1 VRFWDTSAI
10 IPLVIAE
17 PGTSRAKIWFRQDSE
32 IIVWTLTRV
41 ELLSAIARRRREEPK
56 SSPLLAAARRD
67 LLRAWDRWSEVTAIE
82 AVRRLAERL
91 VETHKLRAADA
102 LQLGAALVAAESDP
116 GGLEFV
122 TFDRNLAE
130 PLTVKGFLF
139 LGREKIKFELLGL
152 N

>member
-122 TFDRNLAE
+122 TFDHNLADAADRE
-130 PLTVKGFLF
+130 GFSV
-139 LGREKIKFELLGL
+139 LGP
-152 N
+152 